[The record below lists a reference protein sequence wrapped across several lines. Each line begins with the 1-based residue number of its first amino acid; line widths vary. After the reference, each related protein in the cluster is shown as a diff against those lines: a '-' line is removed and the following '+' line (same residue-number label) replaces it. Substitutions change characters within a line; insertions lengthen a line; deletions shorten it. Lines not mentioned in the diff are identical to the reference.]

1 MPEAARLGD
10 MHTCPVSKHV
20 GGPVSSPCSPTVII
34 ESKPAARVGDNAVCK
49 GPSDTIATGSS
60 SVFMDG
66 KMAARLG
73 DTTAHGGKI
82 VEGAPSV
89 IIGD

>member
-1 MPEAARLGD
+1 MPKAARLGD
-10 MHTCPVSKHV
+10 MHTCPIPKHV
-20 GGPVSSPCSPTVII
+20 GGPVTSPCSPTIII
-34 ESKPAARVGDNAVCK
+34 ENRQAARVGDKATCK
-49 GPSDTIATGSS
+49 APPDTIATGSS

-82 VEGAPSV
+82 VEGASTV